1 MLETVVHAL
10 FIILAT
16 LGVVAGIVVVVAAAV
31 LLYIAVSWTR
41 VLTDGVQD

>member
-31 LLYIAVSWTR
+31 LLYIAVSWM
-41 VLTDGVQD
+41 DSGSH

>member
-16 LGVVAGIVVVVAAAV
+16 LGVVAGIVVVVVVVAAAV
-31 LLYIAVSWTR
+31 LLYIAVSWR
-41 VLTDGVQD
+41 DSGSH